1 MSLFRAFLLFST
13 LLHSFLFFF
22 SRFVRSLSHSLDL
35 HPTLFPQPQSAKLT
49 AATTQH
55 AVALQLAPLLFA
67 SAKSLPQESLR
78 NAAACLAASLGGP
91 GREDTLRYLQAWEGL
106 PRDVREAVASRA
118 SEVETGIVAS
128 SIANRARAV
137 AMLRDVL
144 AVGKGIEDPE
154 VLLAYRL
161 S

>member
-1 MSLFRAFLLFST
+1 M
-13 LLHSFLFFF
+13 
-22 SRFVRSLSHSLDL
+22 
-35 HPTLFPQPQSAKLT
+35 
-49 AATTQH
+49 
-55 AVALQLAPLLFA
+55 ALQLAPLLLS

-91 GREDTLRYLQAWEGL
+91 GRDDTLRCLQAWEAL
-106 PRDVREAVASRA
+106 PRDVREAVAARA
-118 SEVETGIVAS
+118 AEVEPSLVPS

-137 AMLRDVL
+137 AMLRDAL